1 MSDHFKNFD
10 ELFRDERDSS
20 RPQRPAQQRPAAAQP
35 ARRRPAQPR
44 PVQPE
49 GQRPARPAQ
58 PRPVQPEGQRPA
70 RPAQP
75 HPVQS
80 EGQRPARPA
89 QPRPVQPEGQRPAH
103 PARPDARQ
111 RAAAHPHAVQPEG
124 QQRPVRPRPAQ
135 PHAQAR
141 PEQSRDLHAEQP
153 QRPVRPRPEGQQT
166 HAVRPRPV
174 SRPAPEAVVQAEP
187 IERPVRPAEPEVPR
201 RAGRSGCLGG
211 LIYFAFVVSISII
224 LACVGWMAA
233 SDVLALNKEPV
244 TATVTLDK
252 AEFKD
257 VTISY
262 TDAEGN
268 AKERSGH
275 QVSVGYV
282 AKQLKDAG
290 IIKYKGLFELYY
302 SVSHAKTKI
311 DPGTYELST
320 NYDYRALVKKMQVGS
335 GAMVTTKVTIP
346 EGYTM
351 EQIFQKLEDENV
363 CSYDDLMDAAANYS
377 YNYSFIDQSMQGDAK
392 RLEGFLF
399 PDTYEFYQGMQASSA
414 INKFLENFHDRLTA
428 EMLEKADERGMT
440 MQEVVTVASMI
451 EKEAAN
457 DDERAMIAAV
467 IYNRIEAGMP
477 LQIDS
482 TIMYVLPEHKD
493 LLTVEDTKIDSP
505 YNTYQNK
512 GLPPTPIA
520 NPGLASIKATL
531 SPASTQ
537 ALYYAL
543 DAESGT
549 HKFFTSY
556 GEFQAFVAKQ
566 SYSQ

>member
-35 ARRRPAQPR
+35 ARRRPAQQR

-58 PRPVQPEGQRPA
+58 SRPVQPEGQRPA
-70 RPAQP
+70 RPVQP
-75 HPVQS
+75 RPVQP

-103 PARPDARQ
+103 PARPDAQQ

-290 IIKYKGLFELYY
+290 IIKYKGLFELYC

-351 EQIFQKLEDENV
+351 EQIFHKLEDENV

-482 TIMYVLPEHKD
+482 SIIYVLPEHKD
-493 LLTVEDTKIDSP
+493 VLTVEDTKIDSP

-549 HKFFTSY
+549 HKFFTNY

>member
-1 MSDHFKNFD
+1 MADHFKNFD
-10 ELFRDERDSS
+10 ELFRDEREPS
-20 RPQRPAQQRPAAAQP
+20 RPQRPPQ
-35 ARRRPAQPR
+35 R
-44 PVQPE
+44 PVQPVRRRSQQQE
-49 GQRPARPAQ
+49 GQPRAARPRPQLEQPHVQHRTERPARPHPEQ
-58 PRPVQPEGQRPA
+58 PHVQHRTEPPARLQPEQPHVQHRTERPA
-70 RPAQP
+70 RP
-75 HPVQS
+75 
-80 EGQRPARPA
+80 
-89 QPRPVQPEGQRPAH
+89 QPE
-103 PARPDARQ
+103 
-111 RAAAHPHAVQPEG
+111 
-124 QQRPVRPRPAQ
+124 
-135 PHAQAR
+135 
-141 PEQSRDLHAEQP
+141 
-153 QRPVRPRPEGQQT
+153 QT
-166 HAVRPRPV
+166 HAVHRQ
-174 SRPAPEAVVQAEP
+174 PAPRHEP
-187 IERPVRPAEPEVPR
+187 TQEPEVQQ

-211 LIYFAFVVSISII
+211 LIYFAFVVSVSII

-252 AEFKD
+252 AEFQD

-262 TDAEGN
+262 TDSEGN
-268 AKERSGH
+268 AKERAGH

-290 IIKYKGLFELYY
+290 IIKYKGLFQLYC

-351 EQIFQKLEDENV
+351 EQIFRKLEDENV

-377 YNYSFIDQSMQGDAK
+377 YNYSFLDQSMQGDAK

-414 INKFLENFHDRLTA
+414 INKFLENFHNRITA
-428 EMLEKADERGMT
+428 EMLEKADERGMS

-467 IYNRIEAGMP
+467 IYNRITAGMP

-493 LLTVEDTKIDSP
+493 VLTVEDTKIDSP
-505 YNTYQNK
+505 YNTYQNT

-531 SPASTQ
+531 SPASTK

-543 DAESGT
+543 DSESGT

>member
-35 ARRRPAQPR
+35 AHRRPAQPR

-103 PARPDARQ
+103 PARPDAQQ

-290 IIKYKGLFELYY
+290 IIKYKGLFELYC

-351 EQIFQKLEDENV
+351 EQIFHKLEDENV

-414 INKFLENFHDRLTA
+414 INKFLENFHDRITA

-493 LLTVEDTKIDSP
+493 VLTVEDTKIDSP

-549 HKFFTSY
+549 HKFFTNY

>member
-20 RPQRPAQQRPAAAQP
+20 RPQRPAQPEGQRPARPAQQRPAAAQP
-35 ARRRPAQPR
+35 ARRRPAQP
-44 PVQPE
+44 E
-49 GQRPARPAQ
+49 GQRPVRPAQ
-58 PRPVQPEGQRPA
+58 PRPVQPEGQRPV

-75 HPVQS
+75 RPVQS

-89 QPRPVQPEGQRPAH
+89 QPRPVRSDAQQRTA
-103 PARPDARQ
+103 ARPR
-111 RAAAHPHAVQPEG
+111 AVQPEG
-124 QQRPVRPRPAQ
+124 QQCPVRPRPAQ
-135 PHAQAR
+135 PHTQPR

-166 HAVRPRPV
+166 HAVRPRP
-174 SRPAPEAVVQAEP
+174 APEAEVQAEP
-187 IERPVRPAEPEVPR
+187 LERPARPAEPEVPR

-290 IIKYKGLFELYY
+290 IIKYKGLFELYC

-351 EQIFQKLEDENV
+351 EQIFRKLEDENV

-467 IYNRIEAGMP
+467 IYNRIAAGMP

-493 LLTVEDTKIDSP
+493 VLTVDDTKIDSP

-520 NPGLASIKATL
+520 NPGLASLKATL